1 MARRSIVLEE
11 RKQIKIF
18 TNPVRQEMIRLLR
31 LSEVPLTAKDLADR
45 LYLSPAAVQHHL
57 KKLEE
62 IGVVEVDHHARA
74 GDMEVTYYRDA
85 DGEVQLQMG
94 RNDGFQ
100 GEREA
105 LAANLVDGAFRRF
118 LAAAQQHNENEI
130 SEYGAMLSG
139 VLHLSPEDRRILME
153 QVGQFLRSHDT
164 AKAENLEHW
173 EYVILA
179 YRA

>member
-1 MARRSIVLEE
+1 MRVNLITVRSCRHVWGYFYSACVRMRCFFVVKTTHE
-11 RKQIKIF
+11 RG
-18 TNPVRQEMIRLLR
+18 
-31 LSEVPLTAKDLADR
+31 
-45 LYLSPAAVQHHL
+45 AAVQHHL

-85 DGEVQLQMG
+85 DVEVQLQMG

-118 LAAAQQHNENEI
+118 LAAAQQHNENEL

-139 VLHLSPEDRRILME
+139 VLHHQPDADQLPGQRRL
-153 QVGQFLRSHDT
+153 
-164 AKAENLEHW
+164 
-173 EYVILA
+173 
-179 YRA
+179 

>member
-74 GDMEVTYYRDA
+74 GDMEVTY
-85 DGEVQLQMG
+85 
-94 RNDGFQ
+94 
-100 GEREA
+100 
-105 LAANLVDGAFRRF
+105 
-118 LAAAQQHNENEI
+118 
-130 SEYGAMLSG
+130 
-139 VLHLSPEDRRILME
+139 
-153 QVGQFLRSHDT
+153 
-164 AKAENLEHW
+164 
-173 EYVILA
+173 
-179 YRA
+179 

>member
-62 IGVVEVDHHARA
+62 MNLYGAITGKALYEGTID
-74 GDMEVTYYRDA
+74 
-85 DGEVQLQMG
+85 
-94 RNDGFQ
+94 
-100 GEREA
+100 
-105 LAANLVDGAFRRF
+105 LAAYLKG
-118 LAAAQQHNENEI
+118 EC
-130 SEYGAMLSG
+130 
-139 VLHLSPEDRRILME
+139 
-153 QVGQFLRSHDT
+153 
-164 AKAENLEHW
+164 
-173 EYVILA
+173 
-179 YRA
+179 

>member
-45 LYLSPAAVQHHL
+45 LYLSPAAVRIIS
-57 KKLEE
+57 KNWRRSAWWRW
-62 IGVVEVDHHARA
+62 ITMPGRA
-74 GDMEVTYYRDA
+74 IWRSPITAMPTWKYSSRWGATTDS
-85 DGEVQLQMG
+85 
-94 RNDGFQ
+94 

-118 LAAAQQHNENEI
+118 LAAAQQHNENEL

-153 QVGQFLRSHDT
+153 QVGQFLR
-164 AKAENLEHW
+164 AMIPPKRR
-173 EYVILA
+173 ILSTGNM
-179 YRA
+179 

>member
-1 MARRSIVLEE
+1 
-11 RKQIKIF
+11 
-18 TNPVRQEMIRLLR
+18 
-31 LSEVPLTAKDLADR
+31 
-45 LYLSPAAVQHHL
+45 
-57 KKLEE
+57 
-62 IGVVEVDHHARA
+62 
-74 GDMEVTYYRDA
+74 MEVTYYRDA
-85 DGEVQLQMG
+85 DVEVQLQMG

-118 LAAAQQHNENEI
+118 LAAAQQHNENEL

-139 VLHLSPEDRRILME
+139 VLHLSPEDRRTLME

>member
-85 DGEVQLQMG
+85 DVEVQLQMG

-105 LAANLVDGAFRRF
+105 LAANLVDGRVPPLPGPPPSSIMRTSFRSTGRC
-118 LAAAQQHNENEI
+118 
-130 SEYGAMLSG
+130 
-139 VLHLSPEDRRILME
+139 SPGCSTSRPRT
-153 QVGQFLRSHDT
+153 GGS
-164 AKAENLEHW
+164 
-173 EYVILA
+173 
-179 YRA
+179 

>member
-1 MARRSIVLEE
+1 MLEE

-85 DGEVQLQMG
+85 DVEVQLQMG

-118 LAAAQQHNENEI
+118 PQPPSSI
-130 SEYGAMLSG
+130 MRTRFRSTGRC
-139 VLHLSPEDRRILME
+139 SPGCSTSRPRT
-153 QVGQFLRSHDT
+153 GGS
-164 AKAENLEHW
+164 
-173 EYVILA
+173 
-179 YRA
+179 